1 MEFNELME
9 SMLAE
14 VPETLDKRE
23 GSLIYT
29 TIAPVAYELSKA
41 YWVLAYI
48 MNLFM
53 PDTSEGEWLD
63 KEVDK
68 FGIVRA
74 RATYALRKIIVKDKS
89 EVPMKIE
96 IGSRFRIDKLS
107 LKIIEEIRIGEYKA
121 EAEQPGTIGNQY
133 IGVILPLTNIDG
145 LGSAELTDVLIQGA
159 EEESDAELL
168 DRFYRHVRT
177 SPFGGNVPDYTEE
190 VLKIDGVGDVQVFP
204 IWNGP
209 GSVLLMIS
217 NETYRCASNELIE
230 KVQDYFQ
237 PLANP
242 AEGLAPIGHLVTVK
256 TSSELN
262 LVIAASIRCAI
273 GSSYEL
279 IKVRVEQSIREYIA
293 SIGFKDEI
301 VYVSRLMVAILNVEG
316 VIDVQGLT
324 VNGVDTNVLLN
335 KTADSYQVPAVASI
349 ALSEISL

>member
-14 VPETLDKRE
+14 VPESLDKRE

-29 TIAPVAYELSKA
+29 TLAPVAYELSKA

-68 FGIVRA
+68 FGILRTP
-74 RATYALRKIIVKDKS
+74 ATCALRKLVVKDKDGNL
-89 EVPMKIE
+89 MKVD
-96 IGSRFRIDKLS
+96 IGSRFRINELS
-107 LKIIEEIRIGEYKA
+107 LKVTDEIQLGEYKA
-121 EAEQPGTIGNQY
+121 VAEQAGTIGNQY
-133 IGVILPLTNIDG
+133 LGVILPLTNIEG
-145 LGSAELTDVLIQGA
+145 LGSAELRDVLIQGA
-159 EEESDAELL
+159 EEESDEELL

-177 SPFGGNVPDYTEE
+177 SPFGGNIPDYTEE

-209 GSVLLMIS
+209 GTVLLMIS
-217 NETYRCASNELIE
+217 DESNRCATSELIK

-237 PLANP
+237 PADDP
-242 AEGLAPIGHLVTVK
+242 ASGLAPIGHLVTVK
-256 TSSELN
+256 TSSDLS
-262 LVIAASIRCAI
+262 LAISTSIRCSI

-279 IKVRVEQSIREYIA
+279 IKTKVEQSIRDYVA

-316 VIDVQGLT
+316 VIDVQNLK
-324 VNGVDTNVLLN
+324 VNGSETNIALN
-335 KTADSYQVPAVASI
+335 KTAESYQVPVISTI
-349 ALSEISL
+349 TLTEI

>member
-14 VPETLDKRE
+14 VPESLDKRE

-29 TIAPVAYELSKA
+29 TLAPVAYELSKA

-68 FGIVRA
+68 FGILRTP
-74 RATYALRKIIVKDKS
+74 ATYALRKLVVKDK
-89 EVPMKIE
+89 EGNLMKVD
-96 IGSRFRIDKLS
+96 IGSRFRINDLS
-107 LKIIEEIRIGEYKA
+107 LKVTDEIQLGEYKA
-121 EAEQPGTIGNQY
+121 EAEQAGTIGNQY
-133 IGVILPLTNIDG
+133 LGVILPLTNIEG
-145 LGSAELTDVLIQGA
+145 LGSAELTNVLIQGV

-204 IWNGP
+204 IWKGP
-209 GSVLLMIS
+209 GTVLLMVSDES
-217 NETYRCASNELIE
+217 NRCATNELIK

-237 PLANP
+237 PADDP
-242 AEGLAPIGHLVTVK
+242 ASGLAPIGHLVTVK
-256 TSSELN
+256 TSSDLS
-262 LVIAASIRCAI
+262 LAISASIRCSI

-279 IKVRVEQSIREYIA
+279 IKTKVEQSIRDYVA
-293 SIGFKDEI
+293 AIGFKDEI

-316 VIDVQGLT
+316 VIDVQNLKI
-324 VNGVDTNVLLN
+324 NGSETNIALN
-335 KTADSYQVPAVASI
+335 KTAESYQVPVISTI
-349 ALSEISL
+349 TLTEI